1 LALLNY
7 LKEPFP
13 ESLEAPVPV
22 TALPVDEEES
32 FVAAAPGKLLSEEFI
47 LPVSLAEPV
56 PVTALPV
63 ADEELTDEE
72 SVIAESDESELL
84 QDAKQK
90 VAAMKI
96 KIVRCFMI
104 KGINLFLILYK
115 NLPGK
120 RLGQEVVKS
129 AIHHDLFKIHLSGN
143 AICHVQMHL
152 ELRKIFVGIVNY
164 LCLVA

>member
-22 TALPVDEEES
+22 TALPVDDEES
-32 FVAAAPGKLLSEEFI
+32 FVAAPCKLLSEELI

-72 SVIAESDESELL
+72 SVIAELDESELL

-90 VAAMKI
+90 VAAIKI
-96 KIVRCFMI
+96 KIVRCFMVM
-104 KGINLFLILYK
+104 F
-115 NLPGK
+115 
-120 RLGQEVVKS
+120 
-129 AIHHDLFKIHLSGN
+129 
-143 AICHVQMHL
+143 
-152 ELRKIFVGIVNY
+152 
-164 LCLVA
+164 